1 MGLDLVCEYKLTSKC
16 GDTVSDS
23 TIKDYYDKEKKM
35 TVTINDKQT
44 KNSKGSYVKIFGST
58 FKFKEGY
65 PPLMFDSAIIKV
77 NEKITTVF
85 TAFLATVTSQ
95 QHKDIFDSEVE
106 KALKGIEYSSFK
118 DASKIPEYIKSIP
131 EELRG
136 CGFNLMREGE
146 HPEIFDKLRS
156 VASEVYDKVLK
167 APPTKCPVEKIRNYL
182 INEQSRREHSMF
194 IHAGLS
200 VSTKCQKA
208 MFTIFGDEMDLEEVP
223 PTSDVRGEFL

>member
-1 MGLDLVCEYKLTSKC
+1 MGLESICEYKLTSKW
-16 GDTVSDS
+16 GDTVSDL
-23 TIKDYYDKEKKM
+23 TIKDYYDKDEKM

-44 KNSKGSYVKIFGST
+44 QNSKGNFVKLFGST

-65 PPLMFDSAIIKV
+65 PPLLFDAAIIKV

-95 QHKDIFDSEVE
+95 QHKDIFDTEVE

-131 EELRG
+131 EQLRG
-136 CGFNLMREGE
+136 CGFSIAREGE
-146 HPEIFDKLRS
+146 HPEIFDKLKGI
-156 VASEVYDKVLK
+156 ASEVYDKVLK
-167 APPTKCPVEKIRNYL
+167 APPAKCPVEKMRDYL
-182 INEQSRREHSMF
+182 INEQSRKEHLMF
-194 IHAGLS
+194 IQAGLS

-208 MFTIFGDEMDLEEVP
+208 MFTLLGDEIDLEEVSP
-223 PTSDVRGEFL
+223 STEVRGEFL